1 MYFSELNIQ
10 SFRMINGLGKAFP
23 ALNPAFIFIAEYFL
37 YLMIVPIGLFLFAPR
52 FRNRRLVAAALLTV
66 AAALILRIGVAKLH
80 SNLQPFAELPD
91 VNQLVEKTVGN
102 SFPSD
107 HTILFFS
114 LCTTF
119 ALFSKR
125 FGWLWMLLGALVGF
139 SRVWVGVHYPADVI
153 AGALTAIAAAFIVY
167 AVIIRVTRAHR
178 FERAE
183 G

>member
-10 SFRMINGLGKAFP
+10 SFRLINDLGKAFP

-37 YLMIVPIGLFLFAPR
+37 YLMIVPIGLFWFAPR

-66 AAALILRIGVAKLH
+66 AAALFLRIGVAKLH

-125 FGWLWMLLGALVGF
+125 FGWLWMLLGALVGV
-139 SRVWVGVHYPADVI
+139 SRIWVGVHYPADVI
-153 AGALTAIAAAFIVY
+153 AGALTAIVSALLVHMAMTKTDFAK
-167 AVIIRVTRAHR
+167 RT
-178 FERAE
+178 ERA
-183 G
+183 GR